1 MVNKKQSE
9 KFGELVNNAEKL
21 LPLLPWSKEF
31 EKDVFKRPDF
41 TSLDVMTFA
50 GKYYLGMNYYVQKI
64 GEHRSQWNSAQV
76 NNRHPWQ
83 LKKSKSCEQFWS
95 YLQNSTANSAHL
107 SQKLAKWAMGANAFE
122 LNSIKT

>member
-41 TSLDVMTFA
+41 TSLDVIMFNRFDILPPFFIQQYI
-50 GKYYLGMNYYVQKI
+50 KKNRIVQVKNASNI
-64 GEHRSQWNSAQV
+64 YAN
-76 NNRHPWQ
+76 
-83 LKKSKSCEQFWS
+83 LKR
-95 YLQNSTANSAHL
+95 Y
-107 SQKLAKWAMGANAFE
+107 
-122 LNSIKT
+122 